1 MQPINKVFIIGN
13 GFDLSLGLP
22 TSYADFIRSP
32 HFLKNLPN
40 SDLFEHIKNKA
51 ALENWIDIEA
61 ELAVVSISEKID
73 PYFFDDYKLLCSSLS
88 DYMNSIDIST
98 INTESPAYQMLS
110 QNYSQTTSYV
120 ANFNYTN
127 TVQYILKSI
136 SVPDNEIAI
145 STQHIH
151 GECRNGNIIFGVD
164 DHARTNP
171 AHIFLYK
178 STSNHSGGRGIK
190 NALKTA
196 TQIFFFGHS
205 LGESDHMYLRDFF
218 SRLISLDRDIHLHF
232 YCYGEAGFHDLHKQL
247 RKLTGNN
254 VSTLKSNNSFNIY
267 NTKSTALT

>member
-32 HFLKNLPN
+32 HFLKNLPH
-40 SDLFEHIKNKA
+40 SYLFKHIKNKA
-51 ALENWIDIEA
+51 ELERWIDIEA
-61 ELAVVSISEKID
+61 ELAVVSMNEAID
-73 PYFFDDYKLLCSSLS
+73 RYFFDDYKLLCSSLS
-88 DYMNSIDIST
+88 DYINSIDTST
-98 INTESPAYQMLS
+98 INTKSPAYRMLS
-110 QNYSQTTSYV
+110 QNYTPETSYV

-136 SVPDNEIAI
+136 SVSDHEIAI
-145 STQHIH
+145 RTQHIH

-164 DHARTNP
+164 DQARINP

-190 NALKTA
+190 KALKTA

-205 LGESDHMYLRDFF
+205 LGESDHMYLREFF
-218 SRLISLDRDIHLHF
+218 SRLVSIDKDIDLHF
-232 YCYGEAGFHDLHKQL
+232 YHHGEAGFIDLHKQL
-247 RKLTGNN
+247 RKLTDNS
-254 VSTLKSNNSFNIY
+254 VSILKSNNSFNIY
-267 NTKSTALT
+267 DTKSTASI